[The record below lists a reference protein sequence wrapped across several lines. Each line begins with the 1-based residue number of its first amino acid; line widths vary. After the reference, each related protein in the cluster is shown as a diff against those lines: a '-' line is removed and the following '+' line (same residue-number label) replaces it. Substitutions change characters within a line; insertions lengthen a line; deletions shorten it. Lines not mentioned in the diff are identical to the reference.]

1 MAKKNR
7 EKLGKKPGK
16 IEPHPKIINTTKHK
30 RPHFSLFGGCRTT
43 NQAINRSSCT
53 GCFQFAATR
62 PPSAGTGRAK
72 KKKEQR
78 SNTFEKEIDGRF

>member
-30 RPHFSLFGGCRTT
+30 HGLIFLFSVAVGRLIKQSIAHHAPAASNLLRPDRQVLERAGQKKKR
-43 NQAINRSSCT
+43 NKE
-53 GCFQFAATR
+53 ATR
-62 PPSAGTGRAK
+62 LRRK
-72 KKKEQR
+72 
-78 SNTFEKEIDGRF
+78 